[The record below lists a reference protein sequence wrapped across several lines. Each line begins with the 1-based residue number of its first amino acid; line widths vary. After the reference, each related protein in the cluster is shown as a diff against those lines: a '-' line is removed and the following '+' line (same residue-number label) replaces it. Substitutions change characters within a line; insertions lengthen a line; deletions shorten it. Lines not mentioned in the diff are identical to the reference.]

1 MVQGMTG
8 TELAKLMKSD
18 KVPGKDYL
26 IVDVRD
32 EDWTGGNIK
41 GSRNYPSQRF
51 LTEVDDLV
59 KDTKD
64 VSIMIFHCQL
74 SQERGPKAARIYEET
89 CNALHDT
96 NRDVRVL
103 QGGFIQFGESYKN
116 VSPTSYFKDDPELVE
131 NWREVIW

>member
-8 TELAKLMKSD
+8 TKLAELIKSD

-32 EDWTGGNIK
+32 EDWKEGNIK
-41 GSRNYPSQRF
+41 GARNYPSQRF
-51 LTEVDDLV
+51 SLEVDDLI

-64 VSIMIFHCQL
+64 VPIMIFHCKL
-74 SQERGPKAARIYEET
+74 SQERGPKAARIYEEA
-89 CNALHDT
+89 CNALQDA
-96 NRDVRVL
+96 NRTVYVL
-103 QGGFIQFGESYKN
+103 QGGFIQFGELY
-116 VSPTSYFKDDPELVE
+116 KDDPELVE

>member
-8 TELAKLMKSD
+8 IELTKLIKSD

-32 EDWTGGNIK
+32 EDWEGGNIK
-41 GSRNYPSQRF
+41 GSRNCPSQRF
-51 LTEVDDLV
+51 LSEVDDLV

-64 VSIMIFHCQL
+64 IPIMIFHCRL
-74 SQERGPKAARIYEET
+74 SQERGPKAARIYEGS
-89 CNALHDT
+89 CNALHGMDRT
-96 NRDVRVL
+96 VRVL
-103 QGGFIQFGESYKN
+103 QGGFLQFGEMY
-116 VSPTSYFKDDPELVE
+116 KDDPELVE